1 MIKNEKYDMLIED
14 IHETLLQTVYD
25 ITAKIVLYAQQ
36 NGDLQPLLQLISPAS
51 GAVAGAT
58 EITKSTPAD
67 APKAEAPKAE
77 IDINEVRTMLASKI
91 QEGKKE
97 QIKQLLAKFDPATQK
112 LSGVDPKDYAALMEQ
127 AGEL

>member
-36 NGDLQPLLQLISPAS
+36 NGDLQPLLRLISPAS

-58 EITKSTPAD
+58 EITKSTPA
-67 APKAEAPKAE
+67 EAPKAE
-77 IDINEVRTMLASKI
+77 IDINEVRTMLASKM